1 MQRLP
6 LPLLLV
12 KTSSFFYLVFIS
24 ESHLMG
30 HINTNNI
37 LVCIVGYSVKVLLKS
52 SFIYAGKMDQS
63 WSRYHLPCPLGG
75 LDMRE
80 VSMGLALLG
89 GEDGIGARLGDV
101 TLLAEAAP
109 LRRLEHRLALLAGDD
124 MLSS

>member
-1 MQRLP
+1 MHCQLQCESRP
-6 LPLLLV
+6 ITLLR
-12 KTSSFFYLVFIS
+12 SR
-24 ESHLMG
+24 
-30 HINTNNI
+30 
-37 LVCIVGYSVKVLLKS
+37 
-52 SFIYAGKMDQS
+52 FIYAGKIDQT
-63 WSRYHLPCPLGG
+63 WSKYHLPCPLGG

-109 LRRLEHRLALLAGDD
+109 LRRLERRLALLAGDD